1 MRKPTPPAFFEP
13 LPYYMTAMGMQ
24 GARFI
29 EGNDGS
35 GSGESGNNGDGEQG
49 GDNQEGGEDG
59 NDQGEQLK
67 ESGKK
72 ALEAERKR
80 ANELDKLLK
89 AEQAKT
95 KAFED
100 AKLTDAQRAE
110 KNTKEQQEE
119 LQQLRR
125 DNLRL
130 TALAGHSIP
139 EKYQALVKGETKEE
153 LDASAAL
160 IAELLAGAGGSGDGK
175 PGQKQDKQEKRDPVP
190 GSGSGGDGP
199 SQKSFA
205 AGAERYKQRNPK
217 KD

>member
-35 GSGESGNNGDGEQG
+35 GSGESSNNGDGEQG
-49 GDNQEGGEDG
+49 GDNQEGGEGG

-72 ALEAERKR
+72 ALESERKR

-95 KAFED
+95 KAYED
-100 AKLTDAQRAE
+100 EKLTDAQRAE
-110 KNTKEQQEE
+110 KNTKEQQDE
-119 LQQLRR
+119 LLKLRR

-130 TALAGHSIP
+130 TALADAEHPIP
-139 EKYQALVKGETKEE
+139 VKYQALVTGETKEE

-160 IAELLAGAGGSGDGK
+160 IAELLAGAGGGK
-175 PGQKQDKQEKRDPVP
+175 PDEKKDKQEKRDPVP